1 MNAAYLYLCVL
12 CAVNA
17 SGIQKYCTE
26 PQKYARIA
34 ISHGG
39 YVGTGSEHSSCAAHR
54 CPQLTV
60 SSFPVQ

>member
-17 SGIQKYCTE
+17 SGIQKYSTE
-26 PQKYARIA
+26 PQKYARSG
-34 ISHGG
+34 ISHCG
-39 YVGTGSEHSSCAAHR
+39 YVGTGSEHSSCTDHH
-54 CPQLTV
+54 CSQLTI